1 MTPLDLQK
9 AIVAEATSLFQGKQF
24 FQPRKKTTDPK
35 VLVPLSI
42 YSQALPMKEGYAFS
56 KYVPY
61 LTVQL
66 KNAKQEE
73 ETEPNEVTLF
83 LNLCIFDDDESNQG
97 HEITVDMIEK
107 MRQDF
112 FKKRIIGGKYS
123 IKLPF
128 EYELNDQEIYPY
140 YVAVAETHWN
150 LPLILPEDENL

>member
-9 AIVAEATSLFQGKQF
+9 AVIVEVENLFRGKQF
-24 FQPRKKTTDPK
+24 FQPRKKITDSK
-35 VLVPLSI
+35 VLVPLNI
-42 YSQALPMKEGYAFS
+42 YPQALPMEEGYAFN

-66 KNAKQEE
+66 KSAKQEE
-73 ETEPNEVTLF
+73 EAEPSEATLF
-83 LNLCIFDDDESNQG
+83 LNLCIFDDDKSNQG
-97 HEITVDMIEK
+97 HVTAVDMIEK
-107 MRQDF
+107 IRQDF

-150 LPLILPEDENL
+150 LPLILPEDPNL